1 MTKPIHDAP
10 LWKASSK
17 LAKPSGKSSQR
28 SFRSRLLRV
37 KAKAQQY
44 YMQADAAGKD
54 IEVIGRSWSRL
65 ADHMLDIALK
75 QAWAETPQANRFW
88 DASIQS
94 GPVPGL
100 FILGLGKLGGCDL
113 NFSSDVDIVSF
124 YDAETIPVPEH
135 AGRADIC
142 ARVLRKMTKLLDDR
156 SSGQFVWRVDWRLR
170 PDPSVTNLSM
180 SSAAGENY
188 YFFRA
193 APWRRLA
200 MLKSRPV
207 AGDKQA
213 ANQFLQVLHPFI
225 WRRHLD
231 LRALDEIADMKDRIH
246 AEHPGL
252 ESARLLDEPLEKA
265 ENFHLKLGRGG
276 IRDIEFYINAQ
287 QLVWGGREK
296 ALQTTHTLSAL
307 AALVDTGLVE
317 KDHAQQLRAAYKG
330 LRALENRVQ
339 YWSDGHQHHLPEDGE
354 QQKWL
359 AEVSGFA
366 NWEELTQ
373 SLKQWRII
381 ASSAFDA
388 LFHDE
393 EERQTPETTNPE
405 TANKALEALPEA
417 EQKIAASWTSK
428 AFRPY
433 GIHETNIEGLV
444 KVGGK
449 LQSIAMVADEP
460 PLAVQHI
467 HQFLLKLP
475 PGGQYLRL
483 FQERPWLV
491 SQVFKPLTGSPAM
504 ADLLMQ
510 SPHVVDGLV
519 AKPLPETIKPDL
531 KTGAAMLAAA
541 SRYEGKLEAARAWVN
556 EQLYRGYLATFEER
570 ISFAECEIFLTQLA
584 EGAIALTAEVVAK
597 EMGRSDFPLAVLAL
611 GKLGMGAMTPRSDL
625 DLIFVAPDDLDMDVA
640 NKIASRFVS
649 ALTAPMREGRI
660 YETDTRLRPSGRAGP
675 PTLRY
680 SSFHLHQ
687 TERSKTWEL
696 IAQVPMRVVYGED
709 VLAQKITDTRKTAIA
724 TARNRLDI
732 KSDAI
737 EMLELLRQE
746 RIFKRKDDPF
756 EVKLSPGGLMEAEY
770 ISAFDV
776 LLPNE
781 AHALSDNTGFQTAIR
796 HLRDSLFAYR
806 LYGKNW
812 PQCTNAIA
820 LEQFTAAKKLV
831 SQTVKSRLLKKSSV
845 SAQN

>member
-1 MTKPIHDAP
+1 MARPIHETP

-17 LAKPSGKSSQR
+17 LAQKPTKPKKPL
-28 SFRSRLLRV
+28 FRARLLAL
-37 KAKAQQY
+37 KAKAQQR
-44 YMQADAAGKD
+44 YMVADDAKKD
-54 IEVIGRSWSRL
+54 VDAIGRAWSRL

-88 DASIQS
+88 DATKLS

-100 FILGLGKLGGCDL
+100 FVLGLGKLGGRDL

-124 YDAETIPVPEH
+124 YDAETLPVPEH
-135 AGRADIC
+135 IGRADIC
-142 ARVLRKMTKLLDDR
+142 ARVLRKMTKILDDR
-156 SSGQFVWRVDWRLR
+156 ASGQFVWRVDWRLR

-207 AGDKQA
+207 AGDKSA
-213 ANQFLQVLHPFI
+213 ANRFLNALHPFI

-252 ESARLLDEPLEKA
+252 ESARLLDDPLEKA
-265 ENFHLKLGRGG
+265 DNFHLKLGRGG

-296 ALQTTHTLSAL
+296 ALQTTHTLTAL
-307 AALVDTGLVE
+307 SALVDAGLVE
-317 KDHAQQLRAAYKG
+317 QTHAQNLKSAYQG
-330 LRALENRVQ
+330 LRGLENRVQ
-339 YWSDGHQHHLPEDGE
+339 YWADGHEHHLPEDAE
-354 QQKWL
+354 KQAWL
-359 AEVSGFA
+359 ATASGFDDWA
-366 NWEELTQ
+366 ALTQ
-373 SLKQWRII
+373 ALYHWRSI
-381 ASSAFDA
+381 ASSAFDT
-388 LFHDE
+388 LFHDDNDT
-393 EERQTPETTNPE
+393 QTPI
-405 TANKALEALPEA
+405 AGCGDIDRLPEA

-433 GIHETNIEGLV
+433 GIHQTNIEGLV
-444 KVGGK
+444 KVGGQ
-449 LQSIAMVADEP
+449 LQSIAMAADEP
-460 PLAVQHI
+460 TLAVQHI
-467 HQFLLKLP
+467 HKFLLKLP

-491 SQVFKPLTGSPAM
+491 QQVFKPLTGAPAM

-519 AKPLPETIKPDL
+519 AKPLPKTILPDMH
-531 KTGAAMLAAA
+531 TGAAMLAAA

-570 ISFAECEIFLTQLA
+570 ITFKEGEGFLTDLA
-584 EGAIALTAEVVAK
+584 EGAIALTAQIVAE

-680 SSFHLHQ
+680 SSFNRHQ

-696 IAQVPMRVVYGED
+696 IAQVPMRVVYGD
-709 VLAQKITDTRKTAIA
+709 PVLAQNITQTRKTAIENA
-724 TARNRLDI
+724 KERLDI
-732 KSDAI
+732 RADAI

-746 RIFKRKDDPF
+746 RIFKRKDDPY

-776 LLPNE
+776 LLPDGSPP
-781 AHALSDNTGFQTAIR
+781 LSQDKAFQQAMR
-796 HLRDSLFAYR
+796 HLRDALFAYR
-806 LYGKNW
+806 LYGKQW
-812 PQCTNAIA
+812 PKCTKNIV
-820 LEQFTAAKKLV
+820 LEQFNAAQSLV
-831 SQTVKSRLLKKSSV
+831 LQTIKTRLLG
-845 SAQN
+845 